1 MSVKRTERGLRIVWW
16 ICGCTL
22 WGFCMLPVAYGA
34 IPETACGRAGQL
46 LGNCF
51 RNFTPT
57 VAVEALHAV
66 KIPDSL
72 EEINSRCLIF
82 NRGME
87 CVRQYLRECVNAR
100 QRKIIEN
107 EVYGAQKLYEYLCYD
122 QAFQREFLRHKSC
135 FQLVHPEWDLCSN
148 QFIGVL
154 KEEMA
159 RVTKQSINV
168 QYVNFC
174 CARYAYE
181 NCVYDNARYICKPDS
196 AVFLRRIAKLLS
208 TDKHFLNCDRIENE
222 LCSGAVR
229 VPGEYVTVSLLLLL
243 LLPLLPLLLLTVGA
257 VR

>member
-1 MSVKRTERGLRIVWW
+1 MNLEGGDGAGKTILQGKTKKSPSSRVLIRSAAQRCVCSKCLQPLYERVFVPYAHPSLSRCTRTGWESLTFV
-16 ICGCTL
+16 
-22 WGFCMLPVAYGA
+22 CMFPVANGA

-174 CARYAYE
+174 W
-181 NCVYDNARYICKPDS
+181 
-196 AVFLRRIAKLLS
+196 
-208 TDKHFLNCDRIENE
+208 
-222 LCSGAVR
+222 
-229 VPGEYVTVSLLLLL
+229 
-243 LLPLLPLLLLTVGA
+243 
-257 VR
+257 

>member
-1 MSVKRTERGLRIVWW
+1 MSGYRTQHRLRTIWW
-16 ICGCTL
+16 IWCTL
-22 WGFCMLPVAYGA
+22 WGSYLPFADSA
-34 IPETACGRAGQL
+34 ISETVCGQAGHL

-57 VAVEALHAV
+57 VAVEALHAS

-72 EEINSRCLIF
+72 EEINHRCLIF

-87 CVRQYLRECVNAR
+87 CVGQYLKECVNAR

-107 EVYGAQKLYEYLCYD
+107 EVYGAQKLYEFLCYD

-154 KEEMA
+154 KDEMT
-159 RVTKQSINV
+159 RTTKQSINV
-168 QYVNFC
+168 QYIHFC

-181 NCVYDNARYICKPDS
+181 NCVYSSARFICKPDS
-196 AVFLRRIAKLLS
+196 AIFLRRIAKLLS
-208 TDKHFLNCDRIENE
+208 TDKHFLNCDKIENQ
-222 LCSGAVR
+222 LCSGAIR
-229 VPGEYVTVSLLLLL
+229 QLAGDWTVYATFLGSVIVLMM
-243 LLPLLPLLLLTVGA
+243 G
-257 VR
+257 R